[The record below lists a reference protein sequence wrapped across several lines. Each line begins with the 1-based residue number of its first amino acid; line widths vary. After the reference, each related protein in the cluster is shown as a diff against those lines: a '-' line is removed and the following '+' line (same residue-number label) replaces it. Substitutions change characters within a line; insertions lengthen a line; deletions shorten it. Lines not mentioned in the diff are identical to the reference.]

1 MDFSQMK
8 TKEIEALL
16 HQTADNDLPDILNL
30 LHQDSRKAVQNLA
43 MKYLRQLEKQ
53 EKERQRIAAMWEH
66 EKKAKVNGYQWV
78 AGTDEVGRGPL
89 AGPVVAAAVIL
100 PEHADLPGINDSK
113 KLSEKQRE
121 QLDILIKEQAIAWSI
136 ASLNETE
143 IDQLNILEA
152 SRQAMQNAV
161 SELSQPADFVLVDGL
176 PNPRITL
183 PSEAIVKGDS
193 HSISIAAASV
203 IAKVYRDRLMD
214 EYDKLY
220 PGYGF
225 AANKGYPTEE
235 HIKGVME
242 QGPCPIHRMTFRPL
256 SEMKES
262 RPAETREEQLRKMEE
277 RRKLDEIIRVKYS
290 SEKKTEIF

>member
-1 MDFSQMK
+1 MK
-8 TKEIEALL
+8 TKEIETLL
-16 HQTADNDLPDILNL
+16 QQTADTELPDILNVL
-30 LHQDSRKAVQNLA
+30 QQDSRKAVQNLA
-43 MKYLRQLEKQ
+43 MKYQRYLEKQ
-53 EKERQRIAAMWEH
+53 EKERQRIRAMWEY
-66 EKKAKVNGYQWV
+66 EKSAKEKGYQWI

-100 PEHADLPGINDSK
+100 PENADLPGINDSK

-121 QLDILIKEQAIAWSI
+121 YLDTLIKEQAVAWTI
-136 ASLNETE
+136 ASLNENE

-152 SRQAMQNAV
+152 SRLAMKNAV
-161 SELSQPADFVLVDGL
+161 SGLSQPADFVLVDGL
-176 PNPRITL
+176 ANPRIAL

-193 HSISIAAASV
+193 RSISIAAASI

-235 HIKGVME
+235 HLKGVTE

-256 SEMKES
+256 SEMNEG
-262 RPAETREEQLRKMEE
+262 RPPETEAEQLRKMEE
-277 RRKLDEIIRVKYS
+277 RRRLDEIIREKYS
-290 SEKKTEIF
+290 GEKKL